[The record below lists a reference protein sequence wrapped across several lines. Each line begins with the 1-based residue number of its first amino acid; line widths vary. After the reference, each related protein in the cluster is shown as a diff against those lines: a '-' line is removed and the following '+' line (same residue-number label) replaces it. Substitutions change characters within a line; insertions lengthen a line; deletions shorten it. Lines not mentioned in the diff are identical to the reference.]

1 VDKFIAA
8 LLAGMAISAPAAAHH
23 IEITVGWLIGFNE
36 LTDEVILD
44 DGKAYYASPWINF
57 SVLIPGERFLVEF
70 VQSNSRKEIVSM
82 IPVPV
87 IEGPRLTAVND

>member
-1 VDKFIAA
+1 MDKFIAA

-23 IEITVGWLIGFNE
+23 IEITVGWLIGFDE
-36 LTDEVILD
+36 LTDEVFLD

-57 SVLIPGERFLVEF
+57 SVLVPDERFLVEF
-70 VQSNSRKEIVSM
+70 VQRKSRKEIVAV

-87 IEGPRLTAVND
+87 IGGPRLTAIND